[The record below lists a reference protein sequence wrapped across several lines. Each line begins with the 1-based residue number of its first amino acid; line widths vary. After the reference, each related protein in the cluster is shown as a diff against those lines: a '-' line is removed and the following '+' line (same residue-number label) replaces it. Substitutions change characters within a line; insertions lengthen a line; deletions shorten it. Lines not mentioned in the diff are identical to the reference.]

1 MYKHFF
7 KRLIDFLLALLAI
20 IIILPF
26 WIPIM
31 ILLLLTGEHEVFYLQ
46 NRVGNKNKL
55 FKIWKHATMLKN
67 SEKMGTGSLT
77 VRNDPRVTKVGK
89 FLRKTKINEVPQVIN
104 VLIGDMSIVGARPLM
119 EVDFL
124 KYPEKFQKIVY
135 NTRPG
140 ITGIGSIIFR
150 DEEKWISTAK
160 DPHQFDKEYI
170 APFKGE
176 LEAWYQNHLSFWTD
190 LKLIFC
196 TAWVVLFPESQLPYK
211 IFKGLPP
218 KPESL
223 QLAVQIRWTDNSM
236 SSSACPT
243 TEGKKVGITFESE

>member
-7 KRLIDFLLALLAI
+7 KRLIDIILSLTAI

-46 NRVGNKNKL
+46 NRVGYKNKT

-77 VRNDPRVTKVGK
+77 LRNDPRVTKIGK
-89 FLRKTKINEVPQVIN
+89 FLRKTKLNEVPQVIN
-104 VLIGDMSIVGARPLM
+104 VLIGNMSIVGPRPQM
-119 EVDFL
+119 KVDFL
-124 KYPEKFQKIVY
+124 KFPEYIQKVIY
-135 NTRPG
+135 NAKPG

-150 DEEKWISTAK
+150 DEEKWISEYDG
-160 DPHQFDKEYI
+160 DPHEFYREVI
-170 APFKGE
+170 APYKGE
-176 LEAWYQNHLSFWTD
+176 LELWYQNNLSFWTD
-190 LKLIFC
+190 FKLIFT
-196 TAWVVLFPESQLPYK
+196 TAWVIFFPESHISYK

-218 KPESL
+218 KPEGL
-223 QLAVQIRWTDNSM
+223 QLAEKQI
-236 SSSACPT
+236 
-243 TEGKKVGITFESE
+243 